1 MISPFWD
8 GFLLFLIEIAF
19 MTIIGL
25 MYTTLVLLAMW
36 LTDVIGKL
44 INKIWGWINDK
55 RREE

>member
-1 MISPFWD
+1 MISPFWE

-19 MTIIGL
+19 MAIIGL

-55 RREE
+55 RRSD